1 MSDKD
6 KKLVKQIVKL
16 WHKTQ
21 VGPIKECD
29 KSQKFFADLMWDMCD
44 KLLDVDNGSKFG
56 LKM

>member
-56 LKM
+56 